1 MTREGEGEGAGPRLE
16 PFRDQLLLLARV
28 ELDARLRGK
37 LDPSDLV
44 QQTLLE
50 AHQAWDQFRGTTDA
64 ELAAW
69 LRRILAHNLGDAVRR
84 YGAAARDV
92 ALEQSLEGSL
102 EESASRLDVWLA
114 HEGSSPTEPAL
125 RREQLRRLSDALAAL
140 PEDQRTAV
148 ELKHLHGLPVAE
160 VARQLGRS
168 ETAVGSLLRRGMRKL
183 RERLQKEG

>member
-1 MTREGEGEGAGPRLE
+1 MTREREGTGPRLE
-16 PFRDQLLLLARV
+16 QFRDQLRLLARV

-37 LDPSDLV
+37 VDPSDLV

-50 AHQAWDQFRGTTDA
+50 AHQAWDQFRGTTEA

-69 LRRILAHNLGDAVRR
+69 LRRILAHNLADAVRR

-92 ALEQSLEGSL
+92 ALERSLEASL

-114 HEGSSPTEPAL
+114 DERSSPSEQAV
-125 RREQLRRLSDALAAL
+125 RQEQLRRLDEALAAL

-148 ELKHLHGLPVAE
+148 GLKHLHGLPVAE
-160 VARQLGRS
+160 VARQMGR
-168 ETAVGSLLRRGMRKL
+168 
-183 RERLQKEG
+183 

>member
-1 MTREGEGEGAGPRLE
+1 MTHESEGTRLKLE
-16 PFRDQLLLLARV
+16 QFRDHLRLLAQI

-50 AHQAWDQFRGTTDA
+50 AHQAWDQFRGTTEA

-69 LRRILAHNLGDAVRR
+69 LRRILAHNLADAVRR
-84 YGAAARDV
+84 YGAAARDM
-92 ALEQSLEGSL
+92 ALEQSLEASL

-114 HEGSSPTEPAL
+114 DEGSSPTEHAL
-125 RREQLRRLSDALAAL
+125 RQEQLRRLYEALAAL

-148 ELKHLHGLPVAE
+148 ELKHLHGQPVAE
-160 VARQLGRS
+160 VARQLARS
-168 ETAVGSLLRRGMRKL
+168 ETAVGGLLRRGIRKL
-183 RERLQKEG
+183 RERLQNEG

>member
-1 MTREGEGEGAGPRLE
+1 MTREGEGTGPKLE
-16 PFRDQLLLLARV
+16 LFRDHLRLLARV

-37 LDPSDLV
+37 VDPSDLV

-50 AHQAWDQFRGTTDA
+50 AHQAWDQFRGTTEA

-69 LRRILAHNLGDAVRR
+69 LRRILAHNLADAVRR

-92 ALEQSLEGSL
+92 ALEQSLEASL
-102 EESASRLDVWLA
+102 AESAARLDVWLA
-114 HEGSSPTEPAL
+114 DERSSPTEQAE
-125 RREQLRRLSDALAAL
+125 RQEQQRRLYEALAAL

-160 VARQLGRS
+160 IARQMGRS
-168 ETAVGSLLRRGMRKL
+168 ETAVGGLLRRGIRKL
-183 RERLQKEG
+183 RERLQNEP